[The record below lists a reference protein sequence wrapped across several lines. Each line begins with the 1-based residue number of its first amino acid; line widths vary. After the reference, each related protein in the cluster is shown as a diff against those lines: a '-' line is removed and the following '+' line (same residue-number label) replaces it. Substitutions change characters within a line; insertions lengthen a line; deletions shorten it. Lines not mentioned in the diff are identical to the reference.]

1 MPLLKNTGSQISE
14 EDYLEGELISEVKHE
29 YINGCTHAMAGASK
43 NHERIAGNIF
53 RDLGNTLKQKKS
65 PCDVFSSDMKVK
77 ITDMNTSY
85 FYPDVM
91 ITYDTN
97 DNESEYYTNSPLI
110 IVEVLSKSSRKID
123 LTTKKLYYFNI
134 PDLQEYVVIEQ
145 DFCEVEVFRKS
156 EDWKSTVYFLGDK
169 ITFDS
174 IGSTITVEDIYYHVS
189 NDDVAKFLTEK
200 EKEEKNNK

>member
-1 MPLLKNTGSQISE
+1 MPFVKNTGSKISE
-14 EDYLEGELISEVKHE
+14 EEYLKAELISDVKHE
-29 YINGCTHAMAGASK
+29 YINGYIYAMAGASK

-53 RDLGNTLKQKKS
+53 RDLGNILKQKKS
-65 PCDVFSSDMKVK
+65 PCDVFSSDMKVRVA
-77 ITDMNTSY
+77 DLNTNY

-91 ITYDTN
+91 VTCDTD

-110 IVEVLSKSSRKID
+110 IVEVLSKSTRKND

-134 PDLQEYVVIEQ
+134 PTLQEYVVIEQ

-156 EDWKSTVYFLGDK
+156 EGWKSTIYFLGDK

-174 IGSTITVEDIYYHVS
+174 IGSTIAVEDIYYHVS
-189 NDDVAKFLTEK
+189 NDDMTKFIIEK
-200 EKEEKNNK
+200 ESKGSE